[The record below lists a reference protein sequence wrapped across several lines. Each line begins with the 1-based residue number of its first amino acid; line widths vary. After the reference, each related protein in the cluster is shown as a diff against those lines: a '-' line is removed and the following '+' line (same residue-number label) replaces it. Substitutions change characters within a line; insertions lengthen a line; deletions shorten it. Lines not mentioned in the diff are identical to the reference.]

1 MCHNEQ
7 EANGMAQDSMPDDNW
22 DWETPE
28 ERRPRRLD
36 EDGDSYGFPIVWL
49 VIGGLAG
56 LLTVGLIALGV
67 ARLVSK
73 QQPPPTPTVLPTAVL
88 PPTPTMVASMMEE
101 PSATPEPTVEVL
113 PTAPQVINTP
123 TPIPPTP
130 TAAAE
135 SEQPPAAPAQIQV
148 GSYVKVVNTGGSGL
162 SLRAGPGTNNARLM
176 VADATSVMEVVG
188 GPKDDEQGELDDAGA
203 IYQWWYLKYTDG
215 TEGWARADF
224 LEATT
229 AP

>member
-1 MCHNEQ
+1 MTED
-7 EANGMAQDSMPDDNW
+7 MKPDDNW
-22 DWETPE
+22 EWETPE

-36 EDGDSYGFPIVWL
+36 DDGGDYSFPIVWL

-67 ARLVSK
+67 VRLVSK

-88 PPTPTMVASMMEE
+88 PATPTMALLLDD
-101 PSATPEPTVEVL
+101 TPTAIPTVEVL

-123 TPIPPTP
+123 TTIPPTP
-130 TAAAE
+130 ETAPE
-135 SEQPPAAPAQIQV
+135 GEAAPATQIQV
-148 GSYVKVVNTGGSGL
+148 GSFVKVVNTGGSGL

-176 VADATSVMEVVG
+176 VADATSIMEVVG
-188 GPKDDEQGELDDAGA
+188 GPKDDEQGETDDATGA
-203 IYQWWYLKYTDG
+203 VYRWWYLRYTDG
-215 TEGWARADF
+215 TEGWARGDF
-224 LEATT
+224 LETTT